1 MGQEEEEGSVCVWG
15 GGEGA
20 QLDHVDEK
28 NGEPAW
34 PSGGTPAGYVG
45 RSIPRC
51 FCSASSYRSAVYSLN
66 EFNER

>member
-1 MGQEEEEGSVCVWG
+1 MCG
-15 GGEGA
+15 GGGGA

-51 FCSASSYRSAVYSLN
+51 FCSASSYRSVVYSLK
-66 EFNER
+66 RV